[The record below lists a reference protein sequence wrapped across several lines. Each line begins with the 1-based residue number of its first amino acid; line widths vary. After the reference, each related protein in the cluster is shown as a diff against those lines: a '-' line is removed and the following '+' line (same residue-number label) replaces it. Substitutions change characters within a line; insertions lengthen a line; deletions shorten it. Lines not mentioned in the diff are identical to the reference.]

1 MSADLVEQIS
11 RLPALAGI
19 TYRGMTGAP
28 PSSALTLPGLLPT
41 SVNPR
46 VATENFTSER
56 VAAIA
61 TTSGR
66 YIGPL
71 SRHPDEMETVLLPGT
86 LLLPVG
92 FVQVEGLE
100 NPVILLEEPGS
111 APGLP
116 ANKAELQALV
126 TRQVETALALPPVA
140 IHSPGR
146 FTPPRI

>member
-19 TYRGMTGAP
+19 TYRGMAGMP
-28 PSSALTLPGLLPT
+28 PRSALTVPGLLPT

-46 VATENFTSER
+46 VATENFTAER

-61 TTSGR
+61 TSSGR
-66 YIGPL
+66 FIGPL

-92 FVQVEGLE
+92 FVQVDGLE
-100 NPVILLEEPGS
+100 DPVILLEEPGS

-116 ANKAELQALV
+116 ANKAELQELV
-126 TRQVETALALPPVA
+126 RRQVGTALALPPVP
-140 IHSPGR
+140 IYSPGR
-146 FTPPRI
+146 FTTPRS